1 MGYWRRRTVP
11 EVCRD
16 APFYFDPEEDGSL
29 QRAVLYAFN
38 NDEARGQAIERG
50 REVAAD
56 YTWEKCGRETLA
68 LYRECQ

>member
-1 MGYWRRRTVP
+1 MDYWRRRTVP
-11 EVCRD
+11 E
-16 APFYFDPEEDGSL
+16 APFHFDPEEDGSL
-29 QRAVLYAFN
+29 QREVLYAFN

-56 YTWEKCGRETLA
+56 YTWEKWRRETLA